1 MAKKSAEAI
10 EFVSSF
16 QLMGSIKKMETF
28 SSKGGGIKFIV
39 ETGEKDIARDL
50 IDAEGAV
57 VRVTIEKST
66 AKISDPLDDDQA
78 GLEFSETSDEGA
90 GD

>member
-1 MAKKSAEAI
+1 MAKKTAAAV
-10 EFVSSF
+10 EFISNF

-28 SSKGGGIKFIV
+28 SSKGGGLKFIV
-39 ETGEKDIARDL
+39 ETGDKNVAGDL

-66 AKISDPLDDDQA
+66 AKIADPLGTEEQ
-78 GLEFSETSDEGA
+78 EEMKFDEVTDKCA
-90 GD
+90 K